1 MVFIDK
7 HSQEI
12 YWLTRKIDF
21 LKRLDL
27 IVHDDPNADEA
38 LFISSKY
45 KKVENPSD
53 LIDRL
58 KDIYG
63 DDLQ

>member
-12 YWLTRKIDF
+12 YWLKRRIDF
-21 LKRLDL
+21 LKRLDAIL
-27 IVHDDPNADEA
+27 NDEDRSTHGIHIDTQYETVDQP
-38 LFISSKY
+38 F
-45 KKVENPSD
+45 KVV
-53 LIDRL
+53 DRL

-63 DDLQ
+63 DELQ